1 MTSWSVAIYNHPT
14 EQCLAIA
21 QLADR
26 LGLDTLWVGEHLFT
40 PQHYDSSHPYR
51 PHADPPVVAAANQ
64 FADMWVLMG
73 AVLASTRRLRF
84 ATGVHVAPLR
94 HPLLTAR
101 ALTTAAELGPKRVIL
116 GLGAGWMQEE
126 FDALGVPFE
135 DRGSRL
141 DESIALVRDA
151 LNGVTSFAGQHYAY
165 DPLVVSE
172 NRVEIPIVI
181 GGTSGRALR
190 RAAAVADGWY
200 GPTTVVLEGA
210 LRIRERL
217 ETLRRE
223 HGRGDEP
230 FFYAVRINPHD
241 PVTARAFAAEGF
253 DQLVLEGE
261 KIWPR
266 DRAWTQAQKLAML
279 EQTID
284 DFGLRAELVT
294 GSGP

>member
-1 MTSWSVAIYNHPT
+1 MTRWSVAIYNHPT

-51 PHADPPVVAAANQ
+51 PHADPPVVAAANH

-141 DESIALVRDA
+141 DESIALLRDA
-151 LNGVTSFAGQHYAY
+151 LDGVTSFA
-165 DPLVVSE
+165 
-172 NRVEIPIVI
+172 
-181 GGTSGRALR
+181 
-190 RAAAVADGWY
+190 
-200 GPTTVVLEGA
+200 
-210 LRIRERL
+210 
-217 ETLRRE
+217 
-223 HGRGDEP
+223 
-230 FFYAVRINPHD
+230 
-241 PVTARAFAAEGF
+241 
-253 DQLVLEGE
+253 
-261 KIWPR
+261 
-266 DRAWTQAQKLAML
+266 
-279 EQTID
+279 
-284 DFGLRAELVT
+284 
-294 GSGP
+294 